1 MSTGMFQQDFH
12 GGDKHRVSRLAS
24 AIQSAP
30 HWKIV
35 EAAVHSKLPPLN
47 KGAIDKKSQQHPAP
61 LPTFPYFRNQPN
73 QKTESKIHTAFMYYP
88 TNMTPRTG
96 ESCFQKR
103 VSNPILPSP
112 ILLFSNTEAGFP
124 QPPTTRE
131 NRYPKPIHLQPKQ
144 LCLIQPFTCLRSIGV
159 LISISCAL
167 HVSNTFL

>member
-1 MSTGMFQQDFH
+1 MSTCMFQQAFH
-12 GGDKHRVSRLAS
+12 GGDKRRVSRLAS
-24 AIQSAP
+24 AIQSAL
-30 HWKIV
+30 HRKIM
-35 EAAVHSKLPPLN
+35 EPAVHSKLPPLN
-47 KGAIDKKSQQHPAP
+47 KGAIDKKSQQF
-61 LPTFPYFRNQPN
+61 TNFCTQPN